1 MARWRGVAAQSEVS
15 AKPRRT
21 HGTSLISAEPRILQT
36 DVDWRSAAAARWPED
51 ALCAEIA
58 DELDAGEANDDAMRL
73 DQRLLQERYPEQL
86 VKGRID
92 EDWRMSEKKEVA
104 MALRGEEDGLTTTL
118 AAEEEGER
126 RRTRMKR
133 NDRDETNEVA
143 KLASESTEPRR
154 GLREDGAWF
163 SHDLDI
169 GKPDP
174 PT

>member
-1 MARWRGVAAQSEVS
+1 MHQLSLPQHSTIAQLDGVGGLLGDGVVVVEDGEGSLVLLQLRAGAPLPASAQRLEAAGH
-15 AKPRRT
+15 R
-21 HGTSLISAEPRILQT
+21 H
-36 DVDWRSAAAARWPED
+36 D
-51 ALCAEIA
+51 LC
-58 DELDAGEANDDAMRL
+58 
-73 DQRLLQERYPEQL
+73 LLQERYPEQL

-126 RRTRMKR
+126 RRTRIKR